1 MRTNFP
7 SSLSSYR
14 HSISLFLVL
23 HDNVNVL
30 SRPTTCNF
38 VTISIYICPI
48 RSSLP
53 YIHSSIFLLS
63 PFPSP
68 HLSTFNSPHPL
79 VIRLISIPSHEQKRC
94 TKSNFLFIFFALKH
108 RNTRNSSKHSLRGL
122 SMYLFPPVVFIS
134 HKQKKGI
141 RVLFRKWK
149 KRALRYNRRY
159 QKLKITQ
166 ILFFFFLAIA
176 ANNK

>member
-7 SSLSSYR
+7 SSISSYR

-30 SRPTTCNF
+30 SRPTPCNF

-108 RNTRNSSKHSLRGL
+108 ATHATQASILCVDYLCIYSPRWYLSRTSKRRVSGCCLGSGR
-122 SMYLFPPVVFIS
+122 
-134 HKQKKGI
+134 KGRCVI
-141 RVLFRKWK
+141 
-149 KRALRYNRRY
+149 
-159 QKLKITQ
+159 
-166 ILFFFFLAIA
+166 IA
-176 ANNK
+176 GIKN

>member
-108 RNTRNSSKHSLRGL
+108 ATHATQASILCVDYLCIYSPRWYLSRTSKRRVSGCCLGSGR
-122 SMYLFPPVVFIS
+122 
-134 HKQKKGI
+134 KGRCDI
-141 RVLFRKWK
+141 
-149 KRALRYNRRY
+149 
-159 QKLKITQ
+159 
-166 ILFFFFLAIA
+166 IA
-176 ANNK
+176 GIKN

>member
-7 SSLSSYR
+7 SSTSSYR

-30 SRPTTCNF
+30 SRPTPCNF

-108 RNTRNSSKHSLRGL
+108 ATHATQASILCVDYLCIYSPRWYLSRTSKRRVSGCCLGSGR
-122 SMYLFPPVVFIS
+122 
-134 HKQKKGI
+134 KGRCDI
-141 RVLFRKWK
+141 
-149 KRALRYNRRY
+149 
-159 QKLKITQ
+159 
-166 ILFFFFLAIA
+166 IA
-176 ANNK
+176 GIKN

>member
-7 SSLSSYR
+7 SSISSYR

-30 SRPTTCNF
+30 SRPTPCNF

-108 RNTRNSSKHSLRGL
+108 ATHATQASILCVDYLCIYSPRWYLSRTSKRRVSGCCLGSGR
-122 SMYLFPPVVFIS
+122 
-134 HKQKKGI
+134 KGRCDI
-141 RVLFRKWK
+141 
-149 KRALRYNRRY
+149 
-159 QKLKITQ
+159 
-166 ILFFFFLAIA
+166 IA
-176 ANNK
+176 GIKN

>member
-30 SRPTTCNF
+30 SRPTPCNF

-108 RNTRNSSKHSLRGL
+108 ATHATQASILCVDYLCIYSPRWYLSRTSKRRVSGCCLGSGR
-122 SMYLFPPVVFIS
+122 
-134 HKQKKGI
+134 KGRCDI
-141 RVLFRKWK
+141 
-149 KRALRYNRRY
+149 
-159 QKLKITQ
+159 
-166 ILFFFFLAIA
+166 IA
-176 ANNK
+176 GIKN

>member
-30 SRPTTCNF
+30 SRPTPCNF

-108 RNTRNSSKHSLRGL
+108 ATHATQASILCVDYLCIYSPRWYLSRTSKRRVSGCCLGSGR
-122 SMYLFPPVVFIS
+122 
-134 HKQKKGI
+134 KG
-141 RVLFRKWK
+141 
-149 KRALRYNRRY
+149 RRD
-159 QKLKITQ
+159 I
-166 ILFFFFLAIA
+166 IA
-176 ANNK
+176 GIKN

>member
-30 SRPTTCNF
+30 SRQTPCNF

-53 YIHSSIFLLS
+53 YIHSSIFLLP
-63 PFPSP
+63 PFTSP

-108 RNTRNSSKHSLRGL
+108 ATHATQASILCVDYLCIYSPRWYLSRTSKRRVSGCCLGSGR
-122 SMYLFPPVVFIS
+122 
-134 HKQKKGI
+134 KGRCDI
-141 RVLFRKWK
+141 
-149 KRALRYNRRY
+149 
-159 QKLKITQ
+159 
-166 ILFFFFLAIA
+166 IA
-176 ANNK
+176 GIKN

>member
-1 MRTNFP
+1 MSAPCVPTSPHQFRLIATPLVSFWFCMTT
-7 SSLSSYR
+7 SMSFHARRHAILSPFQYTFAPFDPPCLTF
-14 HSISLFLVL
+14 I
-23 HDNVNVL
+23 
-30 SRPTTCNF
+30 
-38 VTISIYICPI
+38 
-48 RSSLP
+48 
-53 YIHSSIFLLS
+53 SSIFLLS

-68 HLSTFNSPHPL
+68 HLSTFNSLHPL

-149 KRALRYNRRY
+149 KGASRYNRRY

-166 ILFFFFLAIA
+166 ILFFFF
-176 ANNK
+176 